1 MQRKLGLIAGTGI
14 LPNLIINE
22 CKSRNREVVVL
33 SFEGENRNTT
43 ITHEPSFIQPIGA
56 IGKSIKILKENKCN
70 EVVLAGGFKRP
81 SFKSITGLD
90 WTGAKLISKIA
101 RSKGDDD
108 SLSEVIKEIE
118 KAGLKVIGLDEI
130 LPSSIIQPGLKG
142 KISTTKD
149 NDKDIELGINL
160 LKNISEYDIGQSVV
174 VDSGRIVGIEGHEG
188 TELLIKRCSVHKS
201 NLNQPIL
208 IKSTKVGQER
218 RVDLPAV
225 GEDTINQLYQAGFI
239 GLAIEA
245 GSSIVLNKKRV
256 ISLANKFNIFFLGF
270 RN

>member
-22 CKSRNREVVVL
+22 CKSRNREVVVV

-43 ITHEPSFIQPIGA
+43 ISHEHLYVQPIGA

-81 SFKSITGLD
+81 SLKSITGLD
-90 WTGAKLISKIA
+90 WTGAKLMSKIA

-108 SLSEVIKEIE
+108 SLREVIKEIE
-118 KAGLKVIGLDEI
+118 KSGLNVVGLNEV
-130 LPSSIIQPGLKG
+130 LPSSIIESGLTG
-142 KISTTKD
+142 SIPITKE
-149 NDKDIELGINL
+149 NDKDIKLGIDL
-160 LKNISEYDIGQSVV
+160 LKTISKYDIGQSVV
-174 VDSGRIVGIEGHEG
+174 VDAGRIVGIEGHEG
-188 TELLIKRCSVHKS
+188 TEALIKRCSVFKS

-208 IKSTKVGQER
+208 IKSTKVGQDR
-218 RVDLPAV
+218 RVDLPTV
-225 GEDTINQLYQAGFI
+225 GEDTVNQLHQAGFI

-245 GSSIVLNKKRV
+245 GSSIVLNKDRV
-256 ISLANKFNIFFLGF
+256 INLANKANIFILSFI
-270 RN
+270 N